1 MEKKFAKDLANKK
14 LCGVCAGVAKYFN
27 IDVTLVRIVWLI
39 LVICAGVGVLAY
51 LIAALIMPNA

>member
-14 LCGVCAGVAKYFN
+14 IFGVCAGVAKYFN

-39 LVICAGVGVLAY
+39 LVICAGVGLLAY